1 MWELQLFYHKLPRQV
16 ASQTKSTPLCECVSE
31 SANTVEACTM
41 LRAATNKTE
50 PHTLSYKIA
59 SKIVTVRSWS
69 AMYSEGSENMAFYG
83 HKGIFN
89 DLGEDLVS
97 RAPCTI
103 CKHLIGH
110 LIGRL
115 KPEILSKFFL
125 LFWSVHISHQFWVPY
140 RQNWITKFLSW
151 RISRATIQEKQMVW
165 TCVKSTDLKSFGFYH
180 LVYFF

>member
-1 MWELQLFYHKLPRQV
+1 MWELFYHKLPRQV

-50 PHTLSYKIA
+50 PHTLLYKIA

-69 AMYSEGSENMAFYG
+69 VMYSEGSENMAFYG

-110 LIGRL
+110 LIGSL
-115 KPEILSKFFL
+115 KPRNLVKVLSPFLVSPHITSVLSSIQAELDNEFFILE
-125 LFWSVHISHQFWVPY
+125 
-140 RQNWITKFLSW
+140 N
-151 RISRATIQEKQMVW
+151 
-165 TCVKSTDLKSFGFYH
+165 LKSHNPRKTDGVDLCEKYWLKVIWILPFS
-180 LVYFF
+180 LLLLT